1 MTKNRNLT
9 RKEVA
14 ERNEKIYSDFKLLTE
29 VGSGKMEAYQKLADK
44 YGIVERNTVSQIVYK
59 KQNEEKLKELA

>member
-29 VGSGKMEAYQKLADK
+29 VGTRKMEAYQKLADK

-59 KQNEEKLKELA
+59 KQNEEQLKQLA

>member
-14 ERNEKIYSDFKLLTE
+14 ERNEKIYSDFKLLME
-29 VGSGKMEAYQKLADK
+29 VGAGKMEVYQKLADK
-44 YGIVERNTVSQIVYK
+44 YGIVERNTVSQIIYK
-59 KQNEEKLKELA
+59 KQNAEKQKHLA

>member
-1 MTKNRNLT
+1 MNKNRNLT

-29 VGSGKMEAYQKLADK
+29 IGTGKMEVYQKLAEK
-44 YGIVERNTVSQIVYK
+44 YGIVERNTVSQIVYR
-59 KQNEEKLKELA
+59 KQDEEQLKQLA